1 MIWDEMQRINV
12 NGVALG
18 TYDSGSGEPVVFI
31 HGAHSD
37 ECAAVLKEPA
47 LADSFRLIHYHQRG
61 YGTSDPPEAPV
72 SVEQKV
78 ADCRAVMDSLGVQ
91 RAHFVGQSG
100 GGPPLLQMAHDH
112 PDEVHSLVLLEP
124 ALYSVLA
131 NAPAFNEAASEAGS
145 LYEAGDKEGAVDT
158 FAREVCGD
166 RYRADFEQTLPEGS
180 VDRWGADADTLFQYD
195 MPALQSWT
203 FTREDAARITQPAL
217 NITGAHTTPYLREAY
232 ETVKSWLPQAENVVL
247 PEATHCMLQTNPK
260 GAAERLADFFARH
273 PLQGGG

>member
-1 MIWDEMQRINV
+1 MIWDEMQRADI

-37 ECAAVLKEPA
+37 ECAAVLKEPV

-61 YGTSDPPEAPV
+61 YGTSEPPEAPV

-78 ADCRAVMDSLGVQ
+78 ADCRAVMKSLGVR

-112 PDEVHSLVLLEP
+112 PEEVHSLVLLEP
-124 ALYSVLA
+124 ALYSVIEA
-131 NAPAFNEAASEAGS
+131 APALNEAMTEAIT
-145 LYEAGDKEGAVDT
+145 LYEEGKKADAVDA
-158 FAREVCGD
+158 FAREVCSDG
-166 RYRADFEQTLPEGS
+166 YRADFERTLPEGS
-180 VDRWGADADTLFQYD
+180 ADRWAADADTLFRYD
-195 MPALQSWT
+195 VPALESWT

-217 NITGAHTTPYLREAY
+217 NITGAHTRPYLRKVY
-232 ETVKSWLPQAENVVL
+232 ETVKEWLPHAENVVL
-247 PEATHCMLQTNPK
+247 PDATHCMLQTNPK
-260 GAAERLADFFARH
+260 GAAERLADFFSRH
-273 PLQGGG
+273 PLQE